1 MGVSPYYKF
10 KINDQFHELS
20 AFWNCEFTF
29 TKISTAKRTLILQD
43 TPKRCLVLQVN
54 KKVKEIPK
62 VLLGRSQVQ
71 VLVFMLW
78 LTLCSFNFK
87 NLTKISISLLSR
99 LMIRIIEDYF
109 YKIGLK
115 KVTFPS
121 DPKIQRMK
129 EEFELERW
137 RKNPAHRNV
146 KSIKSG
152 LPEMIIQT
160 DILTKGRGAS
170 CQWTLTGDAHWKNS
184 EKSSM
189 FQNLERWK

>member
-1 MGVSPYYKF
+1 M
-10 KINDQFHELS
+10 
-20 AFWNCEFTF
+20 
-29 TKISTAKRTLILQD
+29 
-43 TPKRCLVLQVN
+43 QVN

-129 EEFELERW
+129 EKFELEGW

-152 LPEMIIQT
+152 LPDYSNRYLDKRMGSLVSVNLNRRCPLKKQSKKLNVSELGTPKIAM
-160 DILTKGRGAS
+160 LTFAK
-170 CQWTLTGDAHWKNS
+170 K
-184 EKSSM
+184 
-189 FQNLERWK
+189 